1 VIIDVNNTKLDETK
15 KREQTRDSSNAMGAF
30 EMRNENEAVST
41 LVENKVVTTL
51 AKPMPDLAPR
61 AIRSGSGLARWLTID
76 IVKRALVAFG
86 D

>member
-1 VIIDVNNTKLDETK
+1 MIIDVNNTKLDETK

-51 AKPMPDLAPR
+51 AKPCPIWR
-61 AIRSGSGLARWLTID
+61 RGRSDQDPASHDG
-76 IVKRALVAFG
+76 
-86 D
+86 